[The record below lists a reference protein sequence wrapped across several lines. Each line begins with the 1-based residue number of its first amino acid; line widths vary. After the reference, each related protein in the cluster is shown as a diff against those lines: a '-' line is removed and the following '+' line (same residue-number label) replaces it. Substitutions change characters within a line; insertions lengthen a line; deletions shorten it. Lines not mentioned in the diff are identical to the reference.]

1 MAATYPSSGERM
13 RPSNPLRT
21 IETLTRRLE
30 VLSTERELAVARAL
44 VTGAT
49 WSEIAN
55 SLGCS
60 PQAAHRRYRW
70 LRFSERSG
78 EVWNEKPLPF

>member
-1 MAATYPSSGERM
+1 MAATYPSSDELM
-13 RPSNPLRT
+13 PHDPLRR

-30 VLSTERELAVARAL
+30 SLSTERELAVARARTAG
-44 VTGAT
+44 VT

-70 LRFSERSG
+70 LRFSDRTG
-78 EVWNEKPLPF
+78 EVWHEKPLPL

>member
-1 MAATYPSSGERM
+1 MSPNT
-13 RPSNPLRT
+13 LRG
-21 IETLTRRLE
+21 IETLTRRLNA
-30 VLSTERELAVARAL
+30 LSTERDLAIARAL
-44 VTGAT
+44 AAGAT

-70 LRFSERSG
+70 LRFSEHTG
-78 EVWNEKPLPF
+78 EVWHEKPLPL